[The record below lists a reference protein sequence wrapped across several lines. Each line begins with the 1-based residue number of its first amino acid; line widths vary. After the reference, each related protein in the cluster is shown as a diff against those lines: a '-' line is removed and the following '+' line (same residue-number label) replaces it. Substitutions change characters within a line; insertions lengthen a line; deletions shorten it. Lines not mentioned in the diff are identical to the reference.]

1 MDIRQHPIVFAVGD
15 DAAAIGALS
24 RRGDFCRG
32 AAVGAIGDG
41 GAFLARVGLEASLTV
56 EDHLVFHVP
65 VAVGVAFEHLF
76 GLVVDDIVAHHGV
89 EPNGQHFLV
98 AVLLERM

>member
-1 MDIRQHPIVFAVGD
+1 MNIRQHPIVFAIGD

-32 AAVGAIGDG
+32 AAVGTVGDG
-41 GAFLARVGLEASLTV
+41 GAFLAWVGLESCLAV

-65 VAVGVAFEHLF
+65 VAVRVALKHFL
-76 GLVVDDIVAHHGV
+76 GLVINDIVAHHGV
-89 EPNGQHFLV
+89 
-98 AVLLERM
+98 